1 MMRALLLIACLL
13 AAPAAAAEAPEVD
26 HLALAAVL
34 LRDGHPARAARV
46 LDEVDLD
53 DDALDHPRYFTLR
66 GVIALRQ
73 QDFRGA
79 LDALDAAVE
88 AGATDPALHLFRAR
102 SAYALDDCPT
112 ALDALDR
119 AGPAV
124 AEGGPDMYVIPAEC
138 HWRAG
143 RHARALGALDAGEA
157 AHPSHRG
164 FARTR
169 VQRLVELGLF
179 QAAVEAGRA
188 FVAGGAAAI
197 EDHLFVSEALL
208 RAGEPAEARALLEE
222 ARLIFGDDE
231 RILVQLGHAWLG
243 AEHPITGARMFA
255 RAALYDPAYSRDAAE
270 IFREQRMFARA
281 LALNGRL
288 FEQPVKLRQRL
299 ALLLDM
305 ERFEAAAALEPRLSR
320 LGLLTEDEELR
331 YALAYARFRLGD
343 FAAAERHLR
352 RLRSPGLFE
361 RAGQLRKAMA
371 DCRAG
376 VAQCD

>member
-1 MMRALLLIACLL
+1 MRALIVTLLLL
-13 AAPAAAAEAPEVD
+13 CALPAGAAKAPEVD

-34 LRDGHPARAARV
+34 LRDGHPERAARV
-46 LDEVDLD
+46 LDEVDPEAEGLD
-53 DDALDHPRYFTLR
+53 RARYFTLR
-66 GVIALRQ
+66 GVIALRG
-73 QDFRGA
+73 QDFRAA
-79 LDALDAAVE
+79 LDALDAALA

-102 SAYALDDCPT
+102 SAYALDDCEAALAALAQAGSAT
-112 ALDALDR
+112 AD
-119 AGPAV
+119 
-124 AEGGPDMYVIPAEC
+124 GGPDVFVIPAEC

-143 RHARALGALDAGEA
+143 RPALALGALDAGEA
-157 AHPSHRG
+157 AYPAHRG

-169 VQRLVELGLF
+169 IQRLVELGLF

-188 FVAGGAAAI
+188 FVAGGEAAI

-222 ARLIFGDDE
+222 ARLVFGDDE

-243 AEHPITGARMFA
+243 ADHPITGARMFE

-270 IFREQRMFARA
+270 IYREQGLFARA
-281 LALNGRL
+281 LAQNGRL
-288 FEQPVKLRQRL
+288 FEQPAKLRQRL

-320 LGLLTEDEELR
+320 LGLLGADEELR

-343 FAAAERHLR
+343 FDGAEQQLR
-352 RLRSPGLFE
+352 RLRGGAMFE